1 MRSIFSRA
9 GRTNTATSTAT
20 NAPVKNVHAAMH
32 ADSPGTRRQGR
43 RRIWMLRLLFAA
55 GGAAAVA
62 GCAQL
67 GYYAQAAQ
75 GQYSLW
81 SDARSIDDWLGDP
94 ATDPRLKARLAK
106 AQQIRKFAIHEL
118 GLPDNGSYK
127 NYAALKRPYVLW
139 NVVATPELSLR
150 PIQWCFP
157 IAGCVSYR
165 GYYNKADA
173 LAYAAELR
181 AEGDD
186 VQVGGVPAYST
197 LGWFD
202 DPLLSTFINYSDA
215 EVARMIFHELAH
227 QVVYV
232 PGDTRFNESFAMSV
246 EEAGVERWME
256 KYGNDVMRANYTQY
270 MSRRADFMA
279 LLLEHRKELE
289 RLYARKIPVA
299 RKRAEKARTFV
310 SLRRDYETLKLK
322 WGGYAGYDR
331 FFSERITNA
340 HLASIADYNDYLPGF
355 RNLLA
360 GAKNFAFFYDVVKN
374 LAQREKPVRDRLLTE
389 LSNPLARP
397 PSQQAP
403 VLTSDTPG

>member
-1 MRSIFSRA
+1 MTLSPAR
-9 GRTNTATSTAT
+9 RTLLT
-20 NAPVKNVHAAMH
+20 
-32 ADSPGTRRQGR
+32 
-43 RRIWMLRLLFAA
+43 RLLLAA
-55 GGAAAVA
+55 LAAAVIG

-81 SDARSIDDWLGDP
+81 SDARPIDEWIGDP
-94 ATDPRLKARLAK
+94 ATDPKLKARLAK
-106 AQQIRKFAIHEL
+106 AQLIRKFAVREL

-165 GYYNKADA
+165 GYYSKTDAQAFAD
-173 LAYAAELR
+173 ELR

-215 EVARMIFHELAH
+215 ELARMVFHELAH

-232 PGDTRFNESFAMSV
+232 PGDSRFNESFAMSV
-246 EEAGVERWME
+246 EEAGVQLWMDR
-256 KYGNDVMRANYTQY
+256 YGDEAMRRNYAQY
-270 MSRRADFMA
+270 MTRRGDFLA
-279 LLLEHRKELE
+279 LLQSHRKLLE
-289 RLYARKIPVA
+289 ANYARKA
-299 RKRAEKARTFV
+299 SAQRKRAEKARIFA
-310 SLRRDYETLKLK
+310 SLQRDYQLLKIS

-331 FFSERITNA
+331 WFAEPLTNA
-340 HLASIADYNDYLPGF
+340 HLASIATYNDFLPGF
-355 RNLLA
+355 RTMLA
-360 GAKNFAFFYDVVKN
+360 ASRTFPKFYAAVQT
-374 LAQREKPVRDRLLTE
+374 LAQQDKASRDQVLE
-389 LSNPLARP
+389 QLSSP
-397 PSQQAP
+397 
-403 VLTSDTPG
+403 